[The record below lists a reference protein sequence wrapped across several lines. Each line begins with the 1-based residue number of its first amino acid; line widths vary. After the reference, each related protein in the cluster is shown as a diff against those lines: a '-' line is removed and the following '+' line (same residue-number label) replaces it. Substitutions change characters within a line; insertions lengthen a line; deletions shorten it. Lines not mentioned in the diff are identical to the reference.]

1 MGMLIEVKGKINA
14 NQYCQI
20 VGDRIMESFEKL
32 EMVEGE
38 QYFQENNNS
47 KHNSKKATQLFQDNN
62 IQLLLWP
69 VQSPD
74 LNHIKHLW
82 KHVK

>member
-1 MGMLIEVKGKINA
+1 MGWNNMGMLIEVKGKINA

-38 QYFQENNNS
+38 QYFQQNNNS
-47 KHNSKKATQLFQDNN
+47 KHTSKKATQLF
-62 IQLLLWP
+62 
-69 VQSPD
+69 
-74 LNHIKHLW
+74 
-82 KHVK
+82 